1 VSYGSSKFKVQNS
14 KFKAQIYK
22 LHLIQ
27 SISINSQDQA
37 MSIAAST
44 QVSQATS
51 REPQALPH
59 GLLIAASGTGGHL
72 FPAIATAEQI
82 PDLKIEWLG
91 VPDRLETQLVPS
103 IYPLHT
109 IAVGG
114 FQQKLGLGTLRVF
127 AKLLLSVFQ
136 VRKLLKQGK
145 FQAVLTTG
153 GYIAAPAILAARSL
167 GLPVVLHESN
177 ALPGK
182 VTRWLSP
189 LCTRVAIGFESAAQY
204 LPHAQTSYVGTPVR
218 AQFRANPPLNL
229 AIPAEVPL
237 IVVVGGSQGAV
248 SLNQM
253 VRQCAPAWIDA
264 GAWIVHL
271 TGESDPEA
279 GSFSHAQYFG
289 LPFYHDMAGL
299 LNRANLAISR
309 AGAGSMTELSVTR
322 TPSILIPYPYA
333 AEDHQT
339 YNAKVFVEAGAALLF
354 PQDMLTAETLQTKVL
369 GLLRSPDTL
378 EKMAE
383 AAGALA
389 VTNSAELLAALVKTL
404 IAENSD

>member
-1 VSYGSSKFKVQNS
+1 
-14 KFKAQIYK
+14 
-22 LHLIQ
+22 
-27 SISINSQDQA
+27 
-37 MSIAAST
+37 MSIAASAKM
-44 QVSQATS
+44 SQDLS
-51 REPQALPH
+51 NELPQR
-59 GLLIAASGTGGHL
+59 LLIAASGTGGHL
-72 FPAIATAEQI
+72 FPAIATAEQ
-82 PDLKIEWLG
+82 LSNFKIEWLG
-91 VPDRLETQLVPS
+91 VPDRLETQLVPT

-109 IAVGG
+109 IDVGG
-114 FQQKLGLGTLRVF
+114 FQQKFGLGTLRIF
-127 AKLLLSVFQ
+127 AKLLLSVLE
-136 VRKLLKQGK
+136 VRKLLKKGN

-204 LPHAQTSYVGTPVR
+204 LPRAQTVYVGTPVR
-218 AQFRANPPLNL
+218 AQFRVNQPLEL
-229 AIPAEVPL
+229 EIPLEAPL

-271 TGESDPEA
+271 TGENDPEA
-279 GSFSHAQYFG
+279 TSFSHPHYFG
-289 LPFYHDMAGL
+289 LPFYNDMAGL
-299 LNRANLAISR
+299 FHRANLAISR
-309 AGAGSMTELSVTR
+309 AGAGSMTELAMTQ

-339 YNAKVFVEAGAALLF
+339 YNAKVFADAGAALLF
-354 PQDMLTAETLQTKVL
+354 PQDRLTAEALQTKVL
-369 GLLRSPDTL
+369 GLLRSPETL
-378 EKMAE
+378 QKMTA
-383 AAGALA
+383 AAGKLA
-389 VTNSAELLAALVKTL
+389 VINSAELLAALVKTL